1 MARIPAAERRND
13 LVNAAIQVIAT
24 HGVDGA
30 TTRRIAEQA
39 DAPLA
44 TLHYCF
50 ASKELLFAA
59 VFERVA
65 AQYQEVIIRSDVH
78 GDVAT
83 TARELL
89 RGVMLWYLE
98 SKAFGA
104 ATIELVSW
112 AQRQEGNPAAI
123 VYNQAFAVLRSILGK
138 ANGDGALPPET
149 IEEISYIVASLA
161 DGFALNWL
169 TFGDRAEAARQVDLS
184 ISVLDAWLATKL
196 GSRAPAVQWTP
207 TPAVQPRTGMSSL
220 VSWVDV
226 D

>member
-65 AQYQEVIIRSDVH
+65 AEYQEVIVRSEVR

-89 RGVMLWYLE
+89 RGAMTWYLD
-98 SKAFGA
+98 STAFAA
-104 ATIELVSW
+104 ATIELISW
-112 AQRQEGNPAAI
+112 AQRQGGNSAAV

-138 ANGDGALPPET
+138 ANSDQALDAET
-149 IEEISYIVASLA
+149 IDEISYIVAALS

-169 TFGDRAEAARQVDLS
+169 TFGDREAAARQVDTS
-184 ISVLDAWLATKL
+184 IAVLDAWLATKL
-196 GSRAPAVQWTP
+196 ASPASAEQRAPEP
-207 TPAVQPRTGMSSL
+207 VQPKTGMSSL
-220 VSWVDV
+220 ISWVNV
-226 D
+226 G

>member
-1 MARIPAAERRND
+1 MARIPAAERRTD

-39 DAPLA
+39 GAPLA

-65 AQYQEVIIRSDVH
+65 AEYQEVIARSDVH
-78 GDVAT
+78 GDVPT

-89 RGVMLWYLE
+89 RGVMSWYLE
-98 SKAFGA
+98 AAAFAA
-104 ATIELVSW
+104 ATIELISW
-112 AQRQEGNPAAI
+112 AQRQDGNPAGI
-123 VYNQAFAVLRSILGK
+123 VYKQAFAVLRSILDK
-138 ANGDGALPPET
+138 ANSDGMLPTEA
-149 IEEISYIVASLA
+149 IDEVSYIVAALS

-169 TFGDRAEAARQVDLS
+169 TFGDREEAARQVAMS
-184 ISVLDAWLATKL
+184 IAVLDAWLATKL
-196 GSRAPAVQWTP
+196 VSPVSAAQP
-207 TPAVQPRTGMSSL
+207 TPGPTVQPKTGMSSL
-220 VSWVDV
+220 VSWVNV
-226 D
+226 G